1 MKANIMNKMTRSLGK
16 VKLKTMKYS
25 PEILLVSG
33 IVLGVAGAVMAC
45 KASTKLN
52 DIMESHKDDIA
63 AVNEA
68 EEHPENLHEEYTPA
82 DAKKDRMIIRGL
94 TAAVMVLSGLLVICV
109 AVIL

>member
-16 VKLKTMKYS
+16 VKLKTMKHS

-33 IVLGVAGAVMAC
+33 IVLGVTGAVMAC

-68 EEHPENLHEEYTPA
+68 EEHL
-82 DAKKDRMIIRGL
+82 MRGRR
-94 TAAVMVLSGLLVICV
+94 LL
-109 AVIL
+109 AYE